1 MANGPT
7 GASSYRGPAM
17 TDVARL
23 AGLSHQ
29 TVSRVINNH
38 ANVRPTTRVRVLAAI
53 EELGYR
59 RNSAAR
65 TLVTGRSQT
74 LGVVSLNSTLYGP
87 ASTLYGI
94 EQAALDS
101 HYFITVA
108 TLRSTD
114 RAAVRQAIGRLVDQ
128 GVDGIV
134 VIAPLES
141 VAEALADLPVGL
153 PVVAVE
159 GDADAEIDTVTVDQR
174 AGARAA
180 TEHLLNKGH
189 QTVWHV
195 AGPQDWFEARHRS
208 AGWQNTLEE
217 AGAEVPPPL
226 SGDWSPRSG
235 FEAGRVLARMP
246 DVTAVFAAND
256 SMALGVLRALHD
268 YGRDVPGDVS
278 LIGFDDLPEVAYL
291 TPRLTTVRQDFA
303 EVGRRG
309 LALLV
314 EQIESGVK
322 GARRVVVG
330 TTLIVRDSTRELDR
344 PVSSRRRGAASGGGQ

>member
-1 MANGPT
+1 MI
-7 GASSYRGPAM
+7 
-17 TDVARL
+17 DVARL

-29 TVSRVINNH
+29 TVSRVVNNR
-38 ANVRPTTRVRVLAAI
+38 ANVKPTTRARVLAAI
-53 EELGYR
+53 QELHYR
-59 RNSAAR
+59 PNSAAR
-65 TLVTGRSQT
+65 ALVTGKSQT
-74 LGVVSLNSTLYGP
+74 LGVVTLNSTLHGP

-101 HYFITVA
+101 HYFITVT

-114 RAAVRQAIGRLVDQ
+114 RAAVQQAIGRLVDQ
-128 GVDGIV
+128 GVEGIL

-141 VAEALADLPVGL
+141 VAQALSDLPAGL

-180 TEHLLNKGH
+180 TEYLLDEGH
-189 QTVWHV
+189 NTVWHV
-195 AGPQDWFEARHRS
+195 AGPQDWFEARHRL
-208 AGWQNTLEE
+208 AGWRSALMDV
-217 AGAEVPPPL
+217 GAEVPQPL
-226 SGDWSPRSG
+226 YGDWSAQSG
-235 FEAGRVLARMP
+235 FEAGRLLARMP

-268 YGRDVPGDVS
+268 HGRQVPGHVS

-314 EQIESGVK
+314 EQIEARVTGP
-322 GARRVVVG
+322 RRVVVG
-330 TTLIVRDSTRELDR
+330 TTLIVRDSTRQLDR
-344 PVSSRRRGAASGGGQ
+344 PVKRASTHPTSAGKS

>member
-1 MANGPT
+1 VVNARSESN
-7 GASSYRGPAM
+7 SRGPKM

-29 TVSRVINNH
+29 TVSRVVNNR
-38 ANVRPTTRVRVLAAI
+38 ANVRPTTRARVLAAI
-53 EELGYR
+53 QELQYR
-59 RNSAAR
+59 PNSAAR
-65 TLVTGRSQT
+65 ALVTGRSQT
-74 LGVVSLNSTLYGP
+74 LGVVTFNSTLHGP

-94 EQAALDS
+94 EQAARDS

-114 RAAVRQAIGRLVDQ
+114 HACVRQAISRLVDQ
-128 GVDGIV
+128 GVDGIL

-141 VAEALADLPVGL
+141 VARALGDLPAGL

-159 GDADAEIDTVTVDQR
+159 GDADAEIDTVTVDQY

-180 TEHLLNKGH
+180 TEHLLQQGH
-189 QTVWHV
+189 TTVWHV
-195 AGPQDWFEARHRS
+195 AGPQDWFEARHRL
-208 AGWQNTLEE
+208 AGWQAALEE
-217 AGAEVPPPL
+217 VGAEVPQPL
-226 SGDWSPRSG
+226 YGDWTPKSG
-235 FEAGRVLARMP
+235 FAAGRVLARMP
-246 DVTAVFAAND
+246 EVTAVFAAND

-268 YGRDVPGDVS
+268 HGRQVPGHVS

-314 EQIESGVK
+314 EQIESEVK
-322 GARRVVVG
+322 EPRRVVVAA
-330 TTLIVRDSTRELDR
+330 TLVIRDSTRQLERSTRRSMFSPPTGD
-344 PVSSRRRGAASGGGQ
+344 SS

>member
-1 MANGPT
+1 VASVPP
-7 GASSYRGPAM
+7 GAGNDRGPKM
-17 TDVARL
+17 VDVARL

-29 TVSRVINNH
+29 TVSRVVNNR
-38 ANVRPTTRVRVLAAI
+38 ANVNPTTRARVLAAI
-53 EELGYR
+53 QELQYR
-59 RNSAAR
+59 PNSAAR
-65 TLVTGRSQT
+65 ALVTGKSQT
-74 LGVVSLNSTLYGP
+74 LGVVTFNSTLHGP

-114 RAAVRQAIGRLVDQ
+114 RPAVRQAIDRLVNQ
-128 GVDGIV
+128 GVDGIL

-141 VAEALADLPVGL
+141 VAQALSDLPRGL
-153 PVVAVE
+153 PIVAVE
-159 GDADAEIDTVTVDQR
+159 GDGDAEIDTVTVDQH

-180 TEHLLNKGH
+180 TEHLLEHGH
-189 QTVWHV
+189 KTVWHV
-195 AGPQDWFEARHRS
+195 GGPQDWFEARHRL
-208 AGWQNTLEE
+208 AGWQAALED
-217 AGAEVPPPL
+217 AGAEVPQPL
-226 SGDWSPRSG
+226 YGDWSAQSG
-235 FEAGRVLARMP
+235 FAAGRVLARMP

-268 YGRDVPGDVS
+268 HGRQVPGHVS

-322 GARRVVVG
+322 GPRRVVVG
-330 TTLIVRDSTRELDR
+330 TTLVVRDSTRTIDR
-344 PVSSRRRGAASGGGQ
+344 TVKRARTNSRPTVEP

>member
-1 MANGPT
+1 MVD
-7 GASSYRGPAM
+7 SSADVGSDRGPAM

-23 AGLSHQ
+23 AGVSHQ

-38 ANVRPTTRVRVLAAI
+38 ASVKPTTRVRVLAAI
-53 EELGYR
+53 EQLGYR

-65 TLVTGRSQT
+65 ALVTGRSQT

-101 HYFITVA
+101 QYYVTVA

-114 RAAVRQAIGRLVDQ
+114 AQAVRQTIGRLVDQ

-134 VIAPLES
+134 VIAPLVS
-141 VAEALADLPVGL
+141 VAQALADLPGGL

-159 GDADAEIDTVTVDQR
+159 GDADADIDTVTVDQR

-180 TEHLLNKGH
+180 TQHLLDGGH

-208 AGWQNTLEE
+208 AGWQATLDA

-246 DVTAVFAAND
+246 DVTAIFAGND

-268 YGRDVPGDVS
+268 AGRDVPGDVS
-278 LIGFDDLPEVAYL
+278 IVGFDDLPEVAYL
-291 TPRLTTVRQDFA
+291 TPPLTTVRQNFA
-303 EVGRRG
+303 EVGRQG
-309 LALLV
+309 MALLLD
-314 EQIESGVK
+314 QIESRSRTS
-322 GARRVVVG
+322 RRVVVD
-330 TTLIVRDSTRELDR
+330 TELIIRDSTRLVAVR
-344 PVSSRRRGAASGGGQ
+344 